1 MQITDILDQHVNISL
16 NESLKFEWI
25 LNLTLVY
32 NTLKTGT
39 LVRPLVVGIG
49 SEKTF
54 LTHWKK
60 RLLAGLG
67 SSYLVCS
74 TLLLKETDVSFKKRK
89 MRQKVWKIKDD
100 ITSRLLRSSP
110 WPRPWGGWCS
120 SHQTSRATGQ
130 SKGWE
135 IIRGRTQNPASTYLW
150 GIII

>member
-1 MQITDILDQHVNISL
+1 MVYNTLNKVHNLQCNENHWHTGPTYKHSL

-32 NTLKTGT
+32 NTLKKRHSCTPQSRRDW
-39 LVRPLVVGIG
+39 LR
-49 SEKTF
+49 KTF

-60 RLLAGLG
+60 RLLTGLG

-89 MRQKVWKIKDD
+89 MRQKVWHKKDD

-110 WPRPWGGWCS
+110 WPRPWGGWRNS
-120 SHQTSRATGQ
+120 RQTSRAIGQ
-130 SKGWE
+130 SE
-135 IIRGRTQNPASTYLW
+135 D
-150 GIII
+150 